1 MTVASLMCEPL
12 LAADCPVEATV
23 VDKPYSPMEEVE
35 RYIIQKPETDTKRT
49 SLMCTFYLMSQLPTK
64 SRYFSSTRGLDV
76 SPP

>member
-35 RYIIQKPETDTKRT
+35 WYVTQKPENDAKRT
-49 SLMCTFYLMSQLPTK
+49 SSMCTFYLMSQ
-64 SRYFSSTRGLDV
+64 
-76 SPP
+76 